1 MMKQDSLGAGETAAD
16 PGQQN
21 GRSPAFEASRR
32 EILRALAAL
41 GVGAIWPAT
50 GLFARAAKTPA
61 APGKRGR
68 IDVHHH
74 MLPPFQTS
82 PPFVANR
89 HWMPEV
95 ALATMEKFGTDIA
108 ILSLTS
114 AAEILYDGTEKART
128 FARRA
133 NEYGAKLVSDSPK
146 RFGLFASLPLPDQD
160 GSLREIEY
168 AFDTLKADGIGLFT
182 DTGDK
187 WPGDPAFLAVFE
199 ELNRRKAV
207 VFFHPTAPNCCRNLV
222 AGVGDGVIEY
232 DFDTTRAITSLL
244 YNGVLSRMPDIR
256 FIVSHSGAAVPVLAG
271 RIKDRVPGASSNAA
285 NPGGGDGK
293 TDRIPNGVYHELKK
307 LYYECAHATYPP
319 AMAALTRFA
328 AGSQILFGTDY
339 PMEPYETTVNEFPNL
354 GFSAEL
360 QQAIDR
366 GNAERLFPQF
376 KA

>member
-1 MMKQDSLGAGETAAD
+1 MRYLSFEGRDTAVNLGQENRPPSGFLT
-16 PGQQN
+16 
-21 GRSPAFEASRR
+21 SRR
-32 EILRALAAL
+32 EVLKALVAL
-41 GVGAIWPAT
+41 GVGAT
-50 GLFARAAKTPA
+50 LPA
-61 APGKRGR
+61 AGLIARGNGKSAAFGKSGR

-82 PPFVANR
+82 PPFVVNR
-89 HWMPEV
+89 HWTPEIT
-95 ALATMEKFGTDIA
+95 LATMEKFGTSTA

-114 AAEILYDGTEKART
+114 AAEILYDGTEKAST
-128 FARRA
+128 FARKA
-133 NEYGAKLVSDSPK
+133 NEYGAKLVSDNPK
-146 RFGLFASLPLPDQD
+146 HFGLFASLPLPDQD
-160 GSLREIEY
+160 ASLREIEY

-187 WPGDPAFLAVFE
+187 WPGDPAFTAVFE

-207 VFFHPTAPNCCRNLV
+207 VFFHPTAPKCCRNLV

-244 YNGVLSRMPDIR
+244 YNGVLSRLQDIR

-285 NPGGGDGK
+285 NPGAGIGK
-293 TDRIPNGVYHELKK
+293 TERIPNGVFYELKK

-319 AMAALTRFA
+319 AIAALTKFVPS
-328 AGSQILFGTDY
+328 SQILFGTDY
-339 PMEPYETTVNEFPNL
+339 PMEPYETTVNEFPNVRL
-354 GFSAEL
+354 SVEL